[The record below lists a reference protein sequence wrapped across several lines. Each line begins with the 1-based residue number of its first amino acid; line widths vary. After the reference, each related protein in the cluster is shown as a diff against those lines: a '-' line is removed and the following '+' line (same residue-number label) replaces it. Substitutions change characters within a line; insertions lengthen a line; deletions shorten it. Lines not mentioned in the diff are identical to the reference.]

1 MVLPVE
7 QIDRAA
13 IWSLMLSHRS
23 IVVDRTSPTNV
34 PIVAMLENIGLQ
46 PAPWRS
52 HISETAA
59 GSVAPTY
66 GLLQSGQSAPL
77 IITIPPEAAYLSAT
91 SLVQVYSTRPGIT
104 TARRVLPDLGGED
117 IMLIAVSVLV
127 RAAASSHAL
136 TLQPADGR
144 RNACTVLVFYI
155 EPSCLLRNILQMRV
169 WSYWTNAQPDAFASV
184 PMLVTDVDNVEA
196 TSA

>member
-91 SLVQVYSTRPGIT
+91 SLVQVYSMYRFAKHLTSPD
-104 TARRVLPDLGGED
+104 ARLERRYASGHNDG
-117 IMLIAVSVLV
+117 
-127 RAAASSHAL
+127 AAGASRSWW
-136 TLQPADGR
+136 R
-144 RNACTVLVFYI
+144 RSRSNTI
-155 EPSCLLRNILQMRV
+155 EPSG
-169 WSYWTNAQPDAFASV
+169 AP
-184 PMLVTDVDNVEA
+184 P
-196 TSA
+196 